1 MPKIESCLTACLK
14 WSSLFYNTI
23 ARHER
28 HERHECN
35 TNAIQTARVQDER
48 EEFKNFDFDKTHV
61 TTYFQISILTI
72 WQMKHYK
79 ERDNFILR
87 ITFSKCL
94 VPMPKLHLKS
104 ASQKLNFVM
113 TKAISKSYPL
123 DCSCKYPCTFQHIYE

>member
-48 EEFKNFDFDKTHV
+48 GEFRNFDFDKTHV
-61 TTYFQISILTI
+61 TTYFHISILTI

-79 ERDNFILR
+79 EKDNFILR

-94 VPMPKLHLKS
+94 VPMPKLHFEKCI
-104 ASQKLNFVM
+104 AKTEFCND
-113 TKAISKSYPL
+113 KSYIKKLPTRFVFFL
-123 DCSCKYPCTFQHIYE
+123 AVLSSK